1 MVALV
6 ATIHA
11 FFRQPRDAA
20 TPKKPWMVGLKPTMT
35 TLCGRSGGAH
45 PPPLRTARP

>member
-11 FFRQPRDAA
+11 FFHPQQGSAP
-20 TPKKPWMVGLKPTMT
+20 PKKAWMVGL
-35 TLCGRSGGAH
+35 R
-45 PPPLRTARP
+45 RP